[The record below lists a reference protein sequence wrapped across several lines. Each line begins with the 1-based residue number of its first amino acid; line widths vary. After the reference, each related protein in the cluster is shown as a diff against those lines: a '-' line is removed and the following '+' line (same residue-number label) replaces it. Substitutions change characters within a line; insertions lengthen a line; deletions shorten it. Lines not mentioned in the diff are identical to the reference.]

1 MTKGE
6 KAKALFL
13 EGYNCAQAVFGA
25 FCEDFS
31 LDFDTAMMLSSGF
44 GGGIGRLREVCG
56 AVSGMVMVL
65 DMKYGYT
72 SPTDNDAKMLHYK
85 RVQDITGRFA
95 DENGSIICREL
106 LGLSEKKSEPT
117 PEVRTT
123 EYYKKRPCKE
133 LVEMAADIVDA
144 YMKEL
149 EQ

>member
-13 EGYNCAQAVFGA
+13 EGYNCAQAVLGA
-25 FCEDFS
+25 FCEDFG
-31 LDFDTAMMLSSGF
+31 LDFETAMKMSSGF

-65 DMKYGYT
+65 NMKYGYT
-72 SPTDNDAKMLHYK
+72 SPTDNDGKMLHYK
-85 RVQDITGRFA
+85 RVQDVANKFSQ
-95 DENGSIICREL
+95 ENGSIVCREL
-106 LGLSEKKSEPT
+106 LGLSEKVSAPT
-117 PEVRTT
+117 PDVRTS

-144 YMKEL
+144 YMKEIDS
-149 EQ
+149 